1 MRNSYREKVL
11 LSIGDA
17 FFVCYYVMFF
27 NYNIVCVVVVS
38 LCLDL
43 YLCLFSYVLI
53 LITFVIKKKV

>member
-1 MRNSYREKVL
+1 
-11 LSIGDA
+11 
-17 FFVCYYVMFF
+17 VMFF

-53 LITFVIKKKV
+53 LITFVIKKKSDASKYHHPLL